1 MVKIKKSIF
10 FAPKDKALARKIS
23 IKTPGQFRKS
33 INKLKKNGITMKE
46 NKALVLARTRAKV
59 QLKRKNLSKRE
70 RNQMTT
76 IANTVIPRVTR

>member
-10 FAPKDKALARKIS
+10 FPPKDKVLARKIS

-33 INKLKKNGITMKE
+33 ISMLRKNGITLKE
-46 NKALVLARTRAKV
+46 NKALVLARTRAKA

-70 RNQMTT
+70 RNQMMA
-76 IANTVIPRVTR
+76 IARTVIPRVTR